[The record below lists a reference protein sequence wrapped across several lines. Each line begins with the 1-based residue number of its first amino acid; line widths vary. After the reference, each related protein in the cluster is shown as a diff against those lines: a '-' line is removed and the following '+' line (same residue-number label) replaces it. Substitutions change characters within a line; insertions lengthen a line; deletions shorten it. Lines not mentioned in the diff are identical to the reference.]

1 MTTLSR
7 RRPPGSPAAGRRPPV
22 NRRAEPPMHTISA
35 DPANASAILLIHCPD
50 NKGIVATVS
59 EFIYRNNGNITALAQ
74 HVDQDQQVFFMRI
87 EWELDGFIIP
97 DDKIGEYFDTLI
109 AKKYD
114 MQWQLHFSSEVPRL
128 AIFVSRQ
135 PHCLYDLLARWK
147 SGELEVAIPLIV
159 SNHEDL
165 RPVAEQFGVD
175 FHHFAICGDTKGEQE
190 EAQLELLAQHRVEC
204 IVLAR
209 YMQILSAEFIGR
221 YRNRIINIHHSFLPA
236 FPGARPYHSAYERG
250 VKIIGATSHYV
261 TEELDAGP
269 IIAQNVIRVSHA
281 DAVADLMRK
290 GRDLEKVVLS
300 QAVWHHLQRQI
311 LVYRNRTVVFA

>member
-1 MTTLSR
+1 
-7 RRPPGSPAAGRRPPV
+7 
-22 NRRAEPPMHTISA
+22 MHTISA

-97 DDKIGEYFDTLI
+97 DDTIGEYFDTLI

-190 EAQLELLAQHRVEC
+190 EAQLELLAKHRVEC

>member
-1 MTTLSR
+1 
-7 RRPPGSPAAGRRPPV
+7 
-22 NRRAEPPMHTISA
+22 MHTISS

-147 SGELEVAIPLIV
+147 SGELEVAIPLII

-175 FHHFAICGDTKGEQE
+175 FHHFPICGATKGEQE
-190 EAQLELLAQHRVEC
+190 EAQLELLARHRVEF

-209 YMQILSAEFIGR
+209 YMQILSPAFISR
-221 YRNRIINIHHSFLPA
+221 YKNRIINIHHSFLPA

>member
-1 MTTLSR
+1 
-7 RRPPGSPAAGRRPPV
+7 
-22 NRRAEPPMHTISA
+22 MHTISA

-175 FHHFAICGDTKGEQE
+175 FHHFAICGDTKGGQE
-190 EAQLELLAQHRVEC
+190 EAQLELLAKHRVEC

>member
-1 MTTLSR
+1 
-7 RRPPGSPAAGRRPPV
+7 
-22 NRRAEPPMHTISA
+22 MHTISA

-59 EFIYRNNGNITALAQ
+59 EFIYRNNGNITVLAQ

-147 SGELEVAIPLIV
+147 SGELEVAIPLII

-190 EAQLELLAQHRVEC
+190 EAQLELLAKHRVEC